1 MVNLPLDNSARP
13 ALDQANFPSLEKALK
28 HFFGYDQFRLSQ
40 RQVIEDT
47 LQNRDS
53 LVIMPTG
60 GGKSLCY
67 QLPALLKIGV
77 TLVVSP
83 LIALMQDQ
91 VEALRDNGIAA
102 TFLNSSLSLSEL
114 RQREAA
120 LLQGQIKLLYVAPE
134 RLLSEAF
141 LPLLQQL
148 SQTIGVAAFAID
160 EAHCVSD
167 WGHDFRP
174 EYRQLRFLRQQYP
187 TVPMLA
193 LTATATER
201 VREDIVEQLQLRDP
215 ALHVTSFN
223 RQNLY
228 YEVQPKGRQA
238 YAQLLPLIQQQEGTG
253 IIYCLSRRRV
263 DETALRLQQD
273 GIAALPYHAGLSDTT
288 RQENQSRFIR
298 DDVRIMVATVA
309 FGMGINKPD
318 VRFVIH
324 YDLPR
329 SLENYYQESGRAGRD
344 GEAARCTIFL
354 GYGDIA
360 TVEYLIDRKP
370 DPREQRIAKQQ
381 LRQMIAYAESSVCR
395 RQIQLGYFGE
405 DFAGLCQNCDN
416 CCLPPPIEDWTVEA
430 QKFLSCVARCRERF
444 GMTHIIDVLRGSRKK
459 RLLELKHDQ
468 LSTYGIG
475 KDRALDEWRL
485 LGRSLLHQR
494 LVDETTDGYSVL
506 KLNAASWQILRGQ
519 LAVQVAITQKLE
531 SASAADSST
540 ERDRPPAEVASLL
553 SQLKDL
559 RKRLADEQSVP
570 PYVVFAESSLRQMA
584 QQRPQTLDAF
594 AQISGVGNRKLDQ
607 YGKVFTA
614 AIAQFC
620 QEYDLS
626 SDLQPSTAVT
636 QSLTTTHLTT
646 LQFYQQGLTPAEIA
660 VERGLRLS
668 TISDHLARLIEAGQ
682 PIELDRL
689 VSSERQQV
697 IQQAIANIGDTP
709 LRELREHLGNTY
721 DYSEIRLVK
730 AAWRKLS
737 QQTTAIA
744 ENA

>member
-1 MVNLPLDNSARP
+1 MVNLPLDGSVPP
-13 ALDQANFPSLEKALK
+13 ALDQTNFPSLEKALK
-28 HFFGYDQFRLSQ
+28 HFFGYDQFRLRQ
-40 RQVIEDT
+40 RQVIEDV

-53 LVIMPTG
+53 LVVMPTG

-102 TFLNSSLSLSEL
+102 TFLNSSLSLTQL

-120 LLQGQIKLLYVAPE
+120 LLQGQIKLLYIAPE
-134 RLLSEAF
+134 RLLSDAF
-141 LPLLQQL
+141 LPLLQRL
-148 SQTIGVAAFAID
+148 AQTVGVAAFAID

-201 VREDIVEQLQLRDP
+201 VREDIVEQLQLRHP
-215 ALHVTSFN
+215 ALHITSFN

-238 YAQLLPLIQQQEGTG
+238 YAQLLALVQQHAGTG

-263 DETALRLQQD
+263 DEIALRLQQD
-273 GIAALPYHAGLSDTT
+273 GVAALPYHAGLSDAA

-298 DDVRIMVATVA
+298 DDVRVMVATVA

-318 VRFVIH
+318 VRFVVH

-329 SLENYYQESGRAGRD
+329 SLESYYQESGRAGRD
-344 GEAARCTIFL
+344 GEAAHCTVFL

-360 TVEYLIDRKP
+360 TVEFLIDRKP
-370 DPREQRIAKQQ
+370 DPREQRIARQQ
-381 LRQMIAYAESSVCR
+381 LRQVIDYAESAVCR
-395 RQIQLGYFGE
+395 RQIQLAYFGE
-405 DFAGLCQNCDN
+405 DFAGSCQNCDN
-416 CCLPPPIEDWTVEA
+416 CCSPPPLEDWTIEA

-444 GMTHIIDVLRGSRKK
+444 GMTHIIDVLRGSRKR
-459 RLLELKHDQ
+459 RLLELNHDQ

-475 KDRALDEWRL
+475 KDHSLDDWRL

-494 LVDETTDGYSVL
+494 LVDETSDGYSVL

-519 LAVQVAITQKLE
+519 LAVQIAIPKPL
-531 SASAADSST
+531 ST
-540 ERDRPPAEVASLL
+540 AVGETSDRTPAEVSLL
-553 SQLKDL
+553 LGKLKAL
-559 RKRLADEQSVP
+559 RKRLADEQGVP

-594 AQISGVGNRKLDQ
+594 AQISGVGNRKLAQ
-607 YGKVFTA
+607 YGQVFTTE
-614 AIAQFC
+614 INQFC
-620 QEYDLS
+620 QEHNLS
-626 SDLQPSTAVT
+626 PQTKNRIVSTT
-636 QSLTTTHLTT
+636 QTLTSTHLTT
-646 LQFYQQGLTPAEIA
+646 LQLYQQGLTPAEIA
-660 VERGLRLS
+660 IERGLRLS
-668 TISDHLARLIEAGQ
+668 TISDHLARLIESGQ
-682 PIELDRL
+682 PVELDRL
-689 VSSERQQV
+689 VSRERQAV
-697 IQQAIANIGDTP
+697 IQQAIATMGDMP
-709 LRELREHLGNTY
+709 LRELREHLGSTY

-730 AAWRKLS
+730 AAWHQAAQRR
-737 QQTTAIA
+737 
-744 ENA
+744 